1 MRGSHRESEGS
12 RYGGRKEIEV
22 EGGNIPCGFAG
33 EDELFR
39 KFNAHSRNY
48 PSNCLINPAVQ
59 SIIDM

>member
-22 EGGNIPCGFAG
+22 EGGTIPCGFAG

-39 KFNAHSRNY
+39 KFNAHS
-48 PSNCLINPAVQ
+48 
-59 SIIDM
+59 